1 MAPHSSLASSKGT
14 AAYGVSKDT
23 VRYNDDCKYKR
34 AQMPA
39 ILNMAAKPKARSG
52 HANAVMQAGGAA
64 DNMLSKNRASKARGE
79 CGNATSSRGMIF
91 LFLLLLEA
99 CEIV

>member
-1 MAPHSSLASSKGT
+1 
-14 AAYGVSKDT
+14 
-23 VRYNDDCKYKR
+23 
-34 AQMPA
+34 MPA

-79 CGNATSSRGMIF
+79 CGNATSSRGMMRSKRRG
-91 LFLLLLEA
+91 LTARNAAQQTELLHWLA
-99 CEIV
+99 SM